1 MWINILG
8 QITKPRINWDTN
20 CSWVTR
26 SRWERNKGHCHF
38 PFSHSWSNVP
48 YINLLKATRS
58 LPTTVPPCVSLNPR
72 CSHSL
77 LIVPRH
83 ISLCRL
89 VWWMRFPL
97 QLISQFFFFLFSYS
111 TFSRVPFFALV
122 ICLLEC
128 RHWYWGIGRKIPL
141 ARDLFT
147 FSNGPQPFCTKLFKS
162 IYCVI
167 QLILPAAKL
176 VLYFKRLN
184 NLGHD
189 K

>member
-8 QITKPRINWDTN
+8 QITNPRINWDTN

-97 QLISQFFFFLFSYS
+97 QLISQFFFFFYLVIALFLEFLSLLS
-111 TFSRVPFFALV
+111 LFAFWNADIDIEVLVEKYHWHV
-122 ICLLEC
+122 ICL
-128 RHWYWGIGRKIPL
+128 
-141 ARDLFT
+141 
-147 FSNGPQPFCTKLFKS
+147 PFQTD
-162 IYCVI
+162 
-167 QLILPAAKL
+167 P
-176 VLYFKRLN
+176 
-184 NLGHD
+184 NLSVPNYS
-189 K
+189 KASTV